1 MFVTLLNSLK
11 VTNYIPKKIVNK
23 EMSDKY
29 KHTEASNKYSGH
41 AHSQNLYTS
50 SLFLGMVKTC
60 YFPLSLYPK
69 PLVWLIGLVECLCTA
84 RFLWVMYTTVECS
97 CTALFLWVMYTLLFY
112 LNTSRQ
118 QSTLN
123 LFYLYSWV
131 LLSTCIQMQLCV
143 FSKQYL
149 MTFSHE
155 IYFRHQVKQVGG

>member
-41 AHSQNLYTS
+41 AHSQNLYSS

-69 PLVWLIGLVECLCTA
+69 PLVWLIGLVEC
-84 RFLWVMYTTVECS
+84 S
-97 CTALFLWVMYTLLFY
+97 CTALFLWVMYTTVIWNVRALLCSCG
-112 LNTSRQ
+112 LC
-118 QSTLN
+118 TLLWN
-123 LFYLYSWV
+123 VCALHCS
-131 LLSTCIQMQLCV
+131 CGLCTHYC
-143 FSKQYL
+143 F
-149 MTFSHE
+149 T
-155 IYFRHQVKQVGG
+155 

>member
-69 PLVWLIGLVECLCTA
+69 PLVWLIGLVECSCIA
-84 RFLWVMYTTVECS
+84 RFV
-97 CTALFLWVMYTLLFY
+97 WVMYTLL
-112 LNTSRQ
+112 
-118 QSTLN
+118 
-123 LFYLYSWV
+123 LYGMFVHCSVPVGYVHTTV
-131 LLSTCIQMQLCV
+131 LPKYQ
-143 FSKQYL
+143 
-149 MTFSHE
+149 
-155 IYFRHQVKQVGG
+155 